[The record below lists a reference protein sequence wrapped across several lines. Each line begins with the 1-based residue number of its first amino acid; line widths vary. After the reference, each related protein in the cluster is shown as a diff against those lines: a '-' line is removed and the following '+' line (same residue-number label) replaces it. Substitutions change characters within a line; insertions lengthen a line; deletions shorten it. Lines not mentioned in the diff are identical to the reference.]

1 MNSTDTT
8 VERVVEPA
16 AVERAIATLV
26 LAFSADPVA
35 RWAYDDPDEYL
46 AHFPEFVRA
55 FAGKAFEAGTAHGV
69 NAGVGAALWLPPG
82 VHVDHDAVGAVLEA
96 TVSPERLS
104 PLGAVLE
111 QTVQYHPS
119 EPHWYLPLIGVDP
132 FRQSKKYGS
141 ALLQHALHRC
151 DEDHVPAYLESTNP
165 LNVSFYK
172 RHGFEILGTL
182 AVNSSFSFVPMLRP
196 AR

>member
-1 MNSTDTT
+1 MY
-8 VERVVEPA
+8 E
-16 AVERAIATLV
+16 
-26 LAFSADPVA
+26 
-35 RWAYDDPDEYL
+35 DPDEYL

-55 FAGKAFEAGTAHGV
+55 FGGKAFEAGTAHGV
-69 NAGVGAALWLPPG
+69 NGGGGAALWLPPG
-82 VHVDHDAVGAVLEA
+82 VHIDDDTVAAVMEA

-104 PLGAVLE
+104 ALGAVLE
-111 QTVQYHPS
+111 QTAQYHPS

-141 ALLQHALHRC
+141 ALLRHALRLC
-151 DEDHVPAYLESTNP
+151 DEGHMPAYLESTNP

-172 RHGFEILGTL
+172 RHGFETLGAV